1 MLKRIYI
8 NEIENS
14 TIFKFKTENYLQLL
28 TLEKI
33 NLLGKAKSKIAKITL
48 GKCSS
53 FKNYW
58 SNFSSF

>member
-14 TIFKFKTENYLQLL
+14 TTFKFKTENYLQLL

-33 NLLGKAKSKIAKITL
+33 NLLGKAKSKIAKNNI
-48 GKCSS
+48 GKM
-53 FKNYW
+53 FLI
-58 SNFSSF
+58 